1 MIKTSRF
8 IYLSVLVPALFVLS
22 ACGDSDKGT
31 ASAPAP
37 APAETAAAP
46 APATEEA
53 DTGFDISSI
62 EKADGVVYQDE
73 IYANW
78 PYN

>member
-1 MIKTSRF
+1 M
-8 IYLSVLVPALFVLS
+8 SVLVPALFVLS
-22 ACGDSDKGT
+22 ACGDSDQGT
-31 ASAPAP
+31 ASAPAAPTP

-46 APATEEA
+46 APAAEEA
-53 DTGFDISSI
+53 DAGFDISTI
-62 EKADGVVYQDE
+62 KKADGVVYQDE

>member
-46 APATEEA
+46 ETADDAAEA
-53 DTGFDISSI
+53 GFDISTI
-62 EKADGVVYQDE
+62 KKAEGVVYQDE